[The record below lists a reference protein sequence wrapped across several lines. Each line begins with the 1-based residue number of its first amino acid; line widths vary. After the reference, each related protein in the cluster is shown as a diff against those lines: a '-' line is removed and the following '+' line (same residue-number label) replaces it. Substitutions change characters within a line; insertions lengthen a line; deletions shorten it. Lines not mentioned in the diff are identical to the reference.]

1 MKFVCVASSY
11 TFFRCCGRGE
21 LVKDDYLRKRLEKGL
36 ICFLKLILVFQK
48 KNRYTKLVSKL
59 TNLQK
64 EVVYTINLGMLIK
77 KSSNQLSKEFDHFA
91 KHYELTGMQMS
102 VIDFLGRRV
111 EQITLQKDVE
121 AEFLIQKSTATTI
134 LQRMEKKQFL
144 TRQALATDAR
154 QKAIVLAP
162 KALAL
167 LPVITEYM
175 QKQQAIIINQF
186 SESEVASFQKMLNCL
201 IEKGD

>member
-1 MKFVCVASSY
+1 
-11 TFFRCCGRGE
+11 
-21 LVKDDYLRKRLEKGL
+21 
-36 ICFLKLILVFQK
+36 
-48 KNRYTKLVSKL
+48 
-59 TNLQK
+59 
-64 EVVYTINLGMLIK
+64 
-77 KSSNQLSKEFDHFA
+77 
-91 KHYELTGMQMS
+91 MQMS